1 MEEKLKRHEIRE
13 GAFLI
18 LYQLLFGTT
27 LEEIDELNAEAFD
40 MAKNEETNEIVN
52 GVLEHDAE
60 LLEVIAKYSKTRAA
74 SRIAKVNLVILKIAV
89 FEMKYCER
97 VPNAVAIN
105 APVELAKQYSQK
117 SDSSFING
125 ILSSYMREL
134 DEKKKNSHGYRVA
147 GKPCRFY
154 AYRQRQAV

>member
-105 APVELAKQYSQK
+105 EAVELAKKYSQK

-134 DEKKKNSHGYRVA
+134 D
-147 GKPCRFY
+147 GK
-154 AYRQRQAV
+154 

>member
-1 MEEKLKRHEIRE
+1 MRTRAKLPQKNNLGDNMEEKLKRHEIRE

-89 FEMKYCER
+89 YEMKYCER

-105 APVELAKQYSQK
+105 EAVELAKKYSQK

-134 DEKKKNSHGYRVA
+134 D
-147 GKPCRFY
+147 GK
-154 AYRQRQAV
+154 

>member
-1 MEEKLKRHEIRE
+1 MEERLKRHEIRE

-18 LYQLLFGTT
+18 LYQLLFGTS

-52 GVLEHDAE
+52 GVLEHNAE
-60 LLEVIAKYSKTRAA
+60 LVEIIGRYSKTRSAA
-74 SRIAKVNLVILKIAV
+74 RIAKVNLVILKIAV
-89 FEMKYCER
+89 FEMKYCDR

-105 APVELAKQYSQK
+105 EAVELAKKYSQK

-134 DEKKKNSHGYRVA
+134 D
-147 GKPCRFY
+147 GK
-154 AYRQRQAV
+154 

>member
-52 GVLEHDAE
+52 GVLEHDKE

-89 FEMKYCER
+89 YEMKYCER

-105 APVELAKQYSQK
+105 EAVELAKKYSQK
-117 SDSSFING
+117 ADSSFING

-134 DEKKKNSHGYRVA
+134 D
-147 GKPCRFY
+147 GK
-154 AYRQRQAV
+154 

>member
-60 LLEVIAKYSKTRAA
+60 LLEIIAKYSKTRAA

-89 FEMKYCER
+89 YEMKYCER

-105 APVELAKQYSQK
+105 EAVELAKKYSQK

-134 DEKKKNSHGYRVA
+134 D
-147 GKPCRFY
+147 GK
-154 AYRQRQAV
+154 

>member
-1 MEEKLKRHEIRE
+1 MEERLKRHEIRE

-60 LLEVIAKYSKTRAA
+60 LVEIIGKYSKTRSAA
-74 SRIAKVNLVILKIAV
+74 RIAKVNLVILKIAV
-89 FEMKYCER
+89 FEMKYCDR
-97 VPNAVAIN
+97 VPHAVAIN
-105 APVELAKQYSQK
+105 EAVELAKKYSQK
-117 SDSSFING
+117 ADSSFING

-134 DEKKKNSHGYRVA
+134 D
-147 GKPCRFY
+147 GK
-154 AYRQRQAV
+154 

>member
-1 MEEKLKRHEIRE
+1 MEERLKRHEIRE

-18 LYQLLFGTT
+18 LYQLMFGTS

-60 LLEVIAKYSKTRAA
+60 LVEIIGRYSKTRSAA
-74 SRIAKVNLVILKIAV
+74 RIAKVNLVILKIAV
-89 FEMKYCER
+89 FEMKYCDR

-105 APVELAKQYSQK
+105 EAVELAKKYSQK
-117 SDSSFING
+117 SDSAFING

-134 DEKKKNSHGYRVA
+134 D
-147 GKPCRFY
+147 GK
-154 AYRQRQAV
+154 

>member
-60 LLEVIAKYSKTRAA
+60 LVEIIAKYSKTRAA

-89 FEMKYCER
+89 YEMKYCDR
-97 VPNAVAIN
+97 VPCAVAIN
-105 APVELAKQYSQK
+105 EAVELAKKYSQK

-134 DEKKKNSHGYRVA
+134 D
-147 GKPCRFY
+147 GK
-154 AYRQRQAV
+154 

>member
-60 LLEVIAKYSKTRAA
+60 LLEIIAKYSKTRAA

-89 FEMKYCER
+89 FEMKYCDR

-105 APVELAKQYSQK
+105 EAVELAKKYSQK

-134 DEKKKNSHGYRVA
+134 D
-147 GKPCRFY
+147 GK
-154 AYRQRQAV
+154 

>member
-27 LEEIDELNAEAFD
+27 LEEIDELNAQAFD

-60 LLEVIAKYSKTRAA
+60 LLEVIAKHSKTRAA

-89 FEMKYCER
+89 YEMKYCER

-105 APVELAKQYSQK
+105 EAVELAKKYSQK
-117 SDSSFING
+117 SDSAFING

-134 DEKKKNSHGYRVA
+134 D
-147 GKPCRFY
+147 GK
-154 AYRQRQAV
+154 

>member
-89 FEMKYCER
+89 FEIKYCER

-105 APVELAKQYSQK
+105 ESVELAKKYSQK

-134 DEKKKNSHGYRVA
+134 D
-147 GKPCRFY
+147 GK
-154 AYRQRQAV
+154 

>member
-52 GVLEHDAE
+52 GVLEHDKE

-74 SRIAKVNLVILKIAV
+74 SRIAKVNLVILKIAIY
-89 FEMKYCER
+89 EMKYCEK
-97 VPNAVAIN
+97 VPDAAAIN
-105 APVELAKQYSQK
+105 EAVELAKKYSQK
-117 SDSSFING
+117 SDSGFING
-125 ILSSYMREL
+125 ILNSYMREL
-134 DEKKKNSHGYRVA
+134 NESGE
-147 GKPCRFY
+147 
-154 AYRQRQAV
+154 

>member
-74 SRIAKVNLVILKIAV
+74 SRISKVNLVILKIAV
-89 FEMKYCER
+89 YEMKYCER

-105 APVELAKQYSQK
+105 EAVELAKKYSQK

-134 DEKKKNSHGYRVA
+134 D
-147 GKPCRFY
+147 GK
-154 AYRQRQAV
+154 

>member
-52 GVLEHDAE
+52 GVLEHDKE

-74 SRIAKVNLVILKIAV
+74 SRIAKVNLVILKIAIY
-89 FEMKYCER
+89 EMKYCER

-105 APVELAKQYSQK
+105 EAVELAKKYSQK
-117 SDSSFING
+117 ADSSFING

-134 DEKKKNSHGYRVA
+134 D
-147 GKPCRFY
+147 GK
-154 AYRQRQAV
+154 